1 MEERLVSAE
10 AIVRYIKNSARLT
23 TPMATLMARIECDL
37 DWLMIQMERE
47 DQDRAIQMADAYG
60 SKLIDSLGP
69 SAVQYLTESPMHE
82 RLENMPD
89 ISKDEGF

>member
-10 AIVRYIKNSARLT
+10 AIVRYIKSSARLT

-47 DQDRAIQMADAYG
+47 DQDRAMQMADAYG
-60 SKLIDSLGP
+60 SPSYVKLIPNYQSI
-69 SAVQYLTESPMHE
+69 
-82 RLENMPD
+82 ENTPEWRRD
-89 ISKDEGF
+89 NQSEQGF

>member
-1 MEERLVSAE
+1 MIREIVMEERLVSAE

-60 SKLIDSLGP
+60 SG
-69 SAVQYLTESPMHE
+69 AQYITESPMYE
-82 RLENMPD
+82 RLENMPEFTEEE
-89 ISKDEGF
+89 KF

>member
-10 AIVRYIKNSARLT
+10 AIVRYIKSSARLT

-47 DQDRAIQMADAYG
+47 DQDRAVQMEDAWG
-60 SKLIDSLGP
+60 SAQHVKLVPNYQSI
-69 SAVQYLTESPMHE
+69 
-82 RLENMPD
+82 ENTPEWRRD
-89 ISKDEGF
+89 NLPEQGF

>member
-23 TPMATLMARIECDL
+23 APMATLMARIECDL

-60 SKLIDSLGP
+60 SGTGYI
-69 SAVQYLTESPMHE
+69 TESPMYE
-82 RLENMPD
+82 RLESMPEFT
-89 ISKDEGF
+89 KEEKF

>member
-60 SKLIDSLGP
+60 DGTRAVNVWPEYKKLED
-69 SAVQYLTESPMHE
+69 
-82 RLENMPD
+82 MPE
-89 ISKDEGF
+89 IIKEEGF